1 MFFFTVS
8 FGSFEPCNGDD
19 DANDMDDADA
29 DDDDD
34 NDDELIRFQSDC
46 PSPLGLWRTCTAQW
60 GTNSSEDERETVS

>member
-1 MFFFTVS
+1 LFFTVS

-19 DANDMDDADA
+19 DADDMDDADA

-46 PSPLGLWRTCTAQW
+46 PSPL
-60 GTNSSEDERETVS
+60 EDLHGSVGDEQFPR